1 MTRQKKRSEPTGIEL
16 FLYWWE
22 HSGKNGIPQKHWQLH
37 LYDEEFRKWLN
48 GWKPRQTFFN
58 VCRQAARRS
67 VGSLITPSSIPHI
80 RVWGDDNLCL
90 TPDGTLL
97 VERWLNKLPR
107 NDRTPVAPLPTVK
120 HTEEYVESRTL
131 HAPTHT
137 HPVGTSEMIGVVGE
151 NYRRNKPVGSY
162 TEGFR
167 DGAEWVLGMDPATLK
182 YLRGELT
189 DD

>member
-22 HSGKNGIPQKHWQLH
+22 HTGQEGVPQKHFQLS

-48 GWKPRQTFFN
+48 GWKPRQSFFN

-67 VGSLITPSSIPHI
+67 VGSLITPSSLVQHWSNDTVSLDPIG
-80 RVWGDDNLCL
+80 VALVKAWL
-90 TPDGTLL
+90 DG
-97 VERWLNKLPR
+97 LPR

-120 HTEEYVESRTL
+120 HTEEYTESRTV
-131 HAPTHT
+131 HAPERI
-137 HPVGTSEMIGVVGE
+137 HPIGTQEMIGVVGE

-167 DGAEWVLGMDPATLK
+167 DGAEWVLSMDWATLK

-189 DD
+189 DG

>member
-22 HSGKNGIPQKHWQLH
+22 HTGQKGVPQKHYQLS

-67 VGSLITPSSIPHI
+67 VGSLITSTSLVQ
-80 RVWGDDNLCL
+80 VWSNGGVTLD
-90 TPDGTLL
+90 PIGTAL
-97 VERWLNKLPR
+97 VEAWLNGLLR
-107 NDRTPVAPLPTVK
+107 NDRTPVAAPPVVK
-120 HTEEYVESRTL
+120 HTEEYHESRTV
-131 HAPTHT
+131 HAPPHGV
-137 HPVGTSEMIGVVGE
+137 HPIGANEMIGVVGE
-151 NYRRNKPVGSY
+151 NYRRNKPVASY

-167 DGAEWVLGMDPATLK
+167 DGAEWVLSMDPATLK